1 MKQNN
6 KAITDEKGKVE
17 ENITNIKNKIA
28 SLKDLLAEYTESNHK
43 IDLQVKEVESEA
55 KDTGAVESI
64 SEQIRSISSTI
75 DSLKSEKEDILK
87 DTSLEEEKK
96 VYGLG

>member
-1 MKQNN
+1 LRRN
-6 KAITDEKGKVE
+6 
-17 ENITNIKNKIA
+17 
-28 SLKDLLAEYTESNHK
+28 SN
-43 IDLQVKEVESEA
+43 
-55 KDTGAVESI
+55 I

-96 VYGLG
+96 VYGFWVEGFGIEV